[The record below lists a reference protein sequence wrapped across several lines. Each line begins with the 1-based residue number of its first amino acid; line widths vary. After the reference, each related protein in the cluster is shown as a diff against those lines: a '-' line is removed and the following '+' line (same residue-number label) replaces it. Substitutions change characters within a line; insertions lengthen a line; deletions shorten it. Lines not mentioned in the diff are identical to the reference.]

1 MGVKR
6 QTINN
11 RLKANKLLAVKVGG
25 EYRLPIFQF
34 DGNRLVDGLDEIL
47 ILLDSLSSTTKVS
60 FLTSMYFFE
69 DEQDINVIDAL
80 KKYGRMSE
88 QMQEIIHQAKLFGRH
103 ISN

>member
-1 MGVKR
+1 M
-6 QTINN
+6 
-11 RLKANKLLAVKVGG
+11 
-25 EYRLPIFQF
+25 
-34 DGNRLVDGLDEIL
+34 DGLDEIL

-88 QMQEIIHQAKLFGRH
+88 QMQEIIHQAKLFGKH

>member
-60 FLTSMYFFE
+60 FLTSMYFLRMNK
-69 DEQDINVIDAL
+69 ILMLLMRLKYMDA
-80 KKYGRMSE
+80 
-88 QMQEIIHQAKLFGRH
+88 
-103 ISN
+103 